1 MHTQCIGYTPRN
13 HWTFKSWHGQ
23 CIVLYDNTTITQYK
37 GIHTMLTLKTHDE
50 TLHGYKY
57 CIADNHGNLIA
68 VLPTKESQAREYK
81 AIGIDSDVMIEV
93 MFLPYMAQS

>member
-1 MHTQCIGYTPRN
+1 MDFAASPVIIGLSKVGTGNALYYT
-13 HWTFKSWHGQ
+13 T
-23 CIVLYDNTTITQYK
+23 TQYTQHK

-68 VLPTKESQAREYK
+68 VLPTKESQAREYE
-81 AIGIDSDVMIEV
+81 AIGIESDLMIEV